1 MTLVKDESE
10 DQVNVFHQYNQ
21 LTQERAFFNETVDD
35 YLKNAASCFNQQVMK
50 DLGSQD
56 CPERVPHTMSRIS
69 VGDTSK
75 ISSTS
80 KTIRFRQAEAMKA
93 WLALW
98 MAEQDKQ
105 RRIEA
110 EMKIFALERKQ
121 GEITRQWEME
131 REEFER
137 IKKLESLKMQAESEL
152 AQARS
157 KAALMDLEA
166 QLVQQ
171 MEEVESRHGLTLQD
185 TDATTH
191 AHESW

>member
-1 MTLVKDESE
+1 
-10 DQVNVFHQYNQ
+10 
-21 LTQERAFFNETVDD
+21 
-35 YLKNAASCFNQQVMK
+35 
-50 DLGSQD
+50 
-56 CPERVPHTMSRIS
+56 
-69 VGDTSK
+69 
-75 ISSTS
+75 
-80 KTIRFRQAEAMKA
+80 
-93 WLALW
+93 

-166 QLVQQ
+166 QLAQQ

-185 TDATTH
+185 TDATSH